1 LDFFTSILNGFS
13 IHPKL
18 LSPVLEC
25 TCGYD
30 TGTIAILILILEPHN
45 YQHLATLGFQMNG
58 GTEISTTKH
67 NETQ

>member
-1 LDFFTSILNGFS
+1 
-13 IHPKL
+13 
-18 LSPVLEC
+18 LEC